1 MDNNTPLSKQ
11 SVAFGIAVAIAC
23 VVNALIVVVKEKS
36 PAVMNGMKGV
46 LGHHWTT
53 HSAIVVILFLG
64 LGGLFAALRG
74 GRGIEMSS
82 GRLIGTLVS
91 GVVLAGIIIVGFYL
105 LAD

>member
-11 SVAFGIAVAIAC
+11 SIAFGIALSIAC

-36 PAVMNGMKGV
+36 PAVMNGMKSI

-53 HSAIVVILFLG
+53 HSAIVLALFLG

-74 GRGIEMSS
+74 GRGLELTAS
-82 GRLIGTLVS
+82 RLIGTLVS
-91 GVVLAGIIIVGFYL
+91 GVVLASVIIVGFYL
-105 LAD
+105 FVD